1 MQSLESC
8 IIKMNKVS
16 ALIRMID
23 DTFVDG
29 HIGLSDDEDGIQL
42 EQSLNLLR
50 EEFGRNL
57 EDLRTAYYG
66 GDRKSTRLNSSHA
79 NESRMPSSA

>member
-29 HIGLSDDEDGIQL
+29 RVGLSDDEDGIQL

-66 GDRKSTRLNSSHA
+66 GVA
-79 NESRMPSSA
+79 

>member
-8 IIKMNKVS
+8 IIKMDKVS

-23 DTFVDG
+23 DTF
-29 HIGLSDDEDGIQL
+29 IGGRVGISDDEDGIQL

-57 EDLRTAYYG
+57 ENLRMAYYG
-66 GDRKSTRLNSSHA
+66 GA
-79 NESRMPSSA
+79 V

>member
-1 MQSLESC
+1 MQNLESY
-8 IIKMNKVS
+8 IIKMSEVS

-29 HIGLSDDEDGIQL
+29 RIGFTDDENGKQL
-42 EQSLNLLR
+42 ELSLNLLR

-57 EDLRTAYYG
+57 ADLRAAYYG
-66 GDRKSTRLNSSHA
+66 GA
-79 NESRMPSSA
+79 V

>member
-8 IIKMNKVS
+8 IIKMSEVS

-23 DTFVDG
+23 DTFVNG
-29 HIGLSDDEDGIQL
+29 RIGFSDDEDGVQL

-50 EEFGRNL
+50 EQFGRSL
-57 EDLRTAYYG
+57 EGLRTAYYG
-66 GDRKSTRLNSSHA
+66 GA
-79 NESRMPSSA
+79 V

>member
-8 IIKMNKVS
+8 IIKMDKVS

-23 DTFVDG
+23 DTF
-29 HIGLSDDEDGIQL
+29 IGGRVGISGDEDGIQL

-57 EDLRTAYYG
+57 ENLRMAYYG
-66 GDRKSTRLNSSHA
+66 GA
-79 NESRMPSSA
+79 V

>member
-29 HIGLSDDEDGIQL
+29 RDW
-42 EQSLNLLR
+42 
-50 EEFGRNL
+50 RNAVL
-57 EDLRTAYYG
+57 
-66 GDRKSTRLNSSHA
+66 KS
-79 NESRMPSSA
+79 

>member
-1 MQSLESC
+1 MQSLESY
-8 IIKMNKVS
+8 IIKMDKVS

-23 DTFVDG
+23 DTF
-29 HIGLSDDEDGIQL
+29 IGGRVGISDDEDGIQL

-57 EDLRTAYYG
+57 ENLRMAYYG
-66 GDRKSTRLNSSHA
+66 GA
-79 NESRMPSSA
+79 V

>member
-8 IIKMNKVS
+8 IIKMDKVS

-23 DTFVDG
+23 DTF
-29 HIGLSDDEDGIQL
+29 IGGRVGISDDEDGIQL

-57 EDLRTAYYG
+57 EDLRMAYYG
-66 GDRKSTRLNSSHA
+66 GA
-79 NESRMPSSA
+79 V

>member
-8 IIKMNKVS
+8 ILKMDKVS

-23 DTFVDG
+23 DTF
-29 HIGLSDDEDGIQL
+29 IGGRVGISDDEDGIQL

-57 EDLRTAYYG
+57 ENLRMAYYG
-66 GDRKSTRLNSSHA
+66 GA
-79 NESRMPSSA
+79 V

>member
-8 IIKMNKVS
+8 IIKMDKVS

-23 DTFVDG
+23 DTF
-29 HIGLSDDEDGIQL
+29 IGGRVGISNDEDGIQL

-57 EDLRTAYYG
+57 ENLRMAYYG
-66 GDRKSTRLNSSHA
+66 GA
-79 NESRMPSSA
+79 V

>member
-8 IIKMNKVS
+8 IIKMNKIS

-23 DTFVDG
+23 DTF
-29 HIGLSDDEDGIQL
+29 IGERVGISDDEDGIQL

-66 GDRKSTRLNSSHA
+66 GA
-79 NESRMPSSA
+79 V

>member
-8 IIKMNKVS
+8 IIKMDKVS

-23 DTFVDG
+23 DTF
-29 HIGLSDDEDGIQL
+29 IGGRVGISDDEDGIQL

-57 EDLRTAYYG
+57 KNLRMAYYG
-66 GDRKSTRLNSSHA
+66 GA
-79 NESRMPSSA
+79 V

>member
-29 HIGLSDDEDGIQL
+29 RVGLSDDEDGIQL

-50 EEFGRNL
+50 EEFGRNM

-66 GDRKSTRLNSSHA
+66 GA
-79 NESRMPSSA
+79 V

>member
-1 MQSLESC
+1 MD
-8 IIKMNKVS
+8 KVS

-23 DTFVDG
+23 DTF
-29 HIGLSDDEDGIQL
+29 IGGRVGISDDEDGIQL

-57 EDLRTAYYG
+57 ENLRMAYYG
-66 GDRKSTRLNSSHA
+66 GA
-79 NESRMPSSA
+79 V